1 MKKEHSVYARWA
13 SVEQAVLLDNQVVEA
28 EMRDIM
34 ALHNPG
40 SGAYENAKKHRKS
53 LCSLR
58 AVAIFRLAIKR
69 IAQEAAE
76 EVRPL
81 LVTAMRVKLEVGAL
95 RRMGSRAS
103 REVVR
108 WSNEAARFR
117 REALEFFASRS
128 APGIPAHAKEQLARM
143 AILRDTALHTRN
155 GTDWLKGKIILV
167 QIKK

>member
-1 MKKEHSVYARWA
+1 MKKERLVYARWA
-13 SVEQAVLLDNQVVEA
+13 SVERSALLDNQVVEA

-40 SGAYENAKKHRKS
+40 SGAYENAKKHRRS
-53 LCSLR
+53 LCLLR
-58 AVAIFRLAIKR
+58 ARAIFRLAIRR

-76 EVRPL
+76 GVRPF
-81 LVTAMRVKLEVGAL
+81 LVTAMRVSLEVAAL
-95 RRMGSRAS
+95 RRMGSHAS

-117 REALEFFASRS
+117 RDALEFFASRGV
-128 APGIPAHAKEQLARM
+128 PGIPAHAKEQLARM
-143 AILRDTALHTRN
+143 AILRDTALHARN
-155 GTDWLKGKIILV
+155 GVDWLKGKMILV